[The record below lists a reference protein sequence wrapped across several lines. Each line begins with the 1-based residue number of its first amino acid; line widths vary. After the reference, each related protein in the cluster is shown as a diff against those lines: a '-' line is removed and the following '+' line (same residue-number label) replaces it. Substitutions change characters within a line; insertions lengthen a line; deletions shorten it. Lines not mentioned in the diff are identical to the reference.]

1 MNKYSTLWINVNR
14 KCNLQCSW
22 CYSKNTSLINNDE
35 ISLDLAKRI
44 VNLAKELNIN
54 HISLIGGEPTLY
66 TYIYDIIKYI
76 TTNTISVGIITNGL
90 KLANK
95 KNVQKLIDAGLDSV
109 NISIK
114 GYSNKNYYQNTGVKG
129 YNTALIA
136 IRNLSQFNINYCVS
150 MVLNGEN
157 IDDFLLMVKD
167 AVDYGAKS
175 FYFSFEFNFDFKK
188 YNTDDFY
195 KNIFIL
201 IETFSKKYDELNN
214 ITDGNF
220 ILHQTFP
227 LCIWDNN
234 LLEKMNKNN
243 QLSTTCQLLQQN
255 GLIFDTKGEL
265 ILCNALYDYPIGKYN
280 FDFKNSFE
288 LQNFVNSKK
297 QNTIFQKLLSYPS
310 KECMNCDLWNKCG
323 GGCIS
328 NWLHFSLHEL
338 IKQFKIYKN
347 SDKKH
352 TDNQGIVSVNHE
364 EVERLKNT
372 RKSKPI
378 EM

>member
-167 AVDYGAKS
+167 AVDYGAKY
-175 FYFSFEFNFDFKK
+175 FYF
-188 YNTDDFY
+188 
-195 KNIFIL
+195 
-201 IETFSKKYDELNN
+201 
-214 ITDGNF
+214 
-220 ILHQTFP
+220 
-227 LCIWDNN
+227 
-234 LLEKMNKNN
+234 
-243 QLSTTCQLLQQN
+243 
-255 GLIFDTKGEL
+255 
-265 ILCNALYDYPIGKYN
+265 
-280 FDFKNSFE
+280 
-288 LQNFVNSKK
+288 
-297 QNTIFQKLLSYPS
+297 
-310 KECMNCDLWNKCG
+310 
-323 GGCIS
+323 
-328 NWLHFSLHEL
+328 
-338 IKQFKIYKN
+338 
-347 SDKKH
+347 
-352 TDNQGIVSVNHE
+352 
-364 EVERLKNT
+364 
-372 RKSKPI
+372 
-378 EM
+378 